1 MAAAADGNRGLVSQ
15 TAEEDPRP
23 QDYQMALGVLE
34 ITLFW
39 CGVSTA
45 GWFAYAL
52 SLRAWQFSFPLGMKA
67 TPLQHGRNEEYC
79 GNATRPGIRRSAQH
93 LEE

>member
-1 MAAAADGNRGLVSQ
+1 
-15 TAEEDPRP
+15 
-23 QDYQMALGVLE
+23 MALGVLE

-67 TPLQHGRNEEYC
+67 TPLQHGRNEEY
-79 GNATRPGIRRSAQH
+79 
-93 LEE
+93 